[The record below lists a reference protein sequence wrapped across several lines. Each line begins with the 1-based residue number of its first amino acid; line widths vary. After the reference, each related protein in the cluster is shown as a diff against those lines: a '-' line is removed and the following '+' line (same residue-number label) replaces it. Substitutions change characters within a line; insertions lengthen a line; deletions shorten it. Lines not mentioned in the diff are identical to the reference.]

1 MTILLQD
8 NRTVSTRSLLAGAS
22 ALSLCIAVPAAA
34 QDSAAD
40 PNGGATKDGVTEIV
54 VYGSRSRE
62 TTLDIPQTVN
72 VLGPELLEQTAAT
85 RLGDVLRFVPG
96 ATTNGSE
103 LDAFGDRY
111 LMRGFEADRTLN
123 GIRVD
128 RMNHARDAASIER
141 VEVLKGPA
149 SVLYGQLQPGAVINV
164 VTKEP
169 LRDFAFEASAEA
181 GRYDFYRGT
190 VDLSVPLT
198 AEGTVAA
205 RIIGAYEDAGSFI
218 DFWDKD
224 HRFIAPSLLFRP
236 DDDTKILIEGM
247 YSRDKWSAFFNGVPA
262 EGTVLPNPN
271 GPLPR
276 NRHIADP
283 SFDGTM
289 RRTSE
294 VSARLERQ
302 LSSAIAVRLAATWN
316 KRVTDYQEIFGV
328 LGWETDATDSI
339 LTRALLDNNGSA
351 ETWDFHGDFAFD
363 FDTGGIRHQLTIGAE
378 YGIDKSY
385 AIDRVGLVSSL
396 DLYDP
401 DYSLTVQPPVL
412 VSLYTNNTS
421 NDVDRLGIFAQER
434 MSVTDN
440 LHLVAGVRYSK
451 VDQRQRFSRGGPV
464 ALTDVSTDSWTTQ
477 FGILFNPVSDVALF
491 ASRST
496 SFVPVL
502 RNNVDGRPLAPETG
516 TQYEAGVK
524 ARLAGLN
531 ATAAFFHLTRGNV
544 AVSDR
549 DNPAFFLTIG
559 EQVAKG
565 VEISV
570 DGKITPEWSIYAGYG
585 YTDAKTTRDTQAP
598 GQVNREGLR
607 LRGVPKHT
615 FIASTNYAF
624 GDGPLEGLSIGGTVN
639 HVGKRFG
646 DIDESFVLPGYWRVD
661 ATLAYKISDNIALR
675 LNVDNLFDDDI
686 YSTAYSLFEVWPSM
700 PRTYRATLSFSL

>member
-8 NRTVSTRSLLAGAS
+8 NGTVSIRSLLTGAS
-22 ALSLCIAVPAAA
+22 ALSLLLAAPAMA
-34 QDSAAD
+34 QDSDTTSGSNA
-40 PNGGATKDGVTEIV
+40 NDGTEIV
-54 VYGSRSRE
+54 VYGSRTRE
-62 TTLDIPQTVN
+62 TTMDIPQTVN
-72 VLGPELLEQTAAT
+72 VLGPELLEQTGAS

-128 RMNHARDAASIER
+128 RMNHARDAVSIER

-169 LRDFAFEASAEA
+169 LRDFAFNASAEA

-205 RIIGAYEDAGSFI
+205 RVIAAYENADSFI
-218 DFWDKD
+218 DFWNKD

-276 NRHIADP
+276 NLHIADP

-289 RRTSE
+289 RNTSE

-316 KRVTDYQEIFGV
+316 KRVANYQEIFGV
-328 LGWETDATDSI
+328 LGWVNDATDSQ
-339 LTRALLDNNGSA
+339 LLRALLDSDGSA
-351 ETWDFHGDFAFD
+351 ETWDFHGDFAFN
-363 FDTGGIRHQLTIGAE
+363 FNTGGIRHQFTIGAE
-378 YGIDKSY
+378 YGIDKS
-385 AIDRVGLVSSL
+385 ASIDRVGLVAPL
-396 DLYDP
+396 DLYNP
-401 DYSLTVQPPVL
+401 VYSLVTAPPVIRA
-412 VSLYTNNTS
+412 LYTNNTR

-440 LHLVAGVRYSK
+440 LHLVAGLRYSK

-464 ALTDVSTDSWTTQ
+464 TLTEVTTDSWTSQ
-477 FGILFNPVSDVALF
+477 VGVLFNPVSDVALF

-524 ARLAGLN
+524 ARLAGFN

-615 FIASTNYAF
+615 FVASTNYAF
-624 GDGPLEGLSIGGTVN
+624 GAGPLEGLSFGGTVN
-639 HVGKRFG
+639 RVTKRFG
-646 DIDESFVLPGYWRVD
+646 DIDESFLLPGYWRVD
-661 ATLAYKISDNIALR
+661 ATLAYKISQNVALR
-675 LNVDNLFDDDI
+675 LNVDNVFNDDI
-686 YSTAYSLFEVWPSM
+686 YSTGYSLFEVWPST

>member
-1 MTILLQD
+1 MTNMLQD
-8 NRTVSTRSLLAGAS
+8 NRTSYIRSLMIGAS
-22 ALSLCIAVPAAA
+22 AASLLLALPAAA
-34 QDSAAD
+34 QDDTRKASGNADESA
-40 PNGGATKDGVTEIV
+40 TEIV

-72 VLGPELLEQTAAT
+72 VLSAELIEQTGAT

-169 LRDFAFEASAEA
+169 LRDFAFNASAEV
-181 GRYDFYRGT
+181 GRFDFYRAT
-190 VDLSVPLT
+190 ADLSVPLT
-198 AEGTVAA
+198 ANGTVAA
-205 RIIGAYEDAGSFI
+205 RVIGAYENAGSFI
-218 DFWDKD
+218 DFWKKD
-224 HRFIAPSLLFRP
+224 HRFIAPSLLFSP
-236 DDDTKILIEGM
+236 DDDTKILIEAM

-283 SFDGTM
+283 SFDGTV
-289 RRTSE
+289 RSTSE

-316 KRVTDYQEIFGV
+316 KRDADYQEIFGV
-328 LGWETDATDSI
+328 LGWEDDAKDSI
-339 LTRALLDNNGSA
+339 LTRALLDSDGSA
-351 ETWDFHGDFAFD
+351 ESWDFHGDFAFD
-363 FDTGGIRHQLTIGAE
+363 FDTGGISHQLAIGAE
-378 YGIDKSY
+378 YGIDKSFTT
-385 AIDRVGLVSSL
+385 DRVGLVASL
-396 DLYDP
+396 DLYNP
-401 DYSLTVQPPVL
+401 VYSFTTQPPVL
-412 VSLYTNNTS
+412 RPLYTNRTG
-421 NDVDRLGIFAQER
+421 NDVDRWGVFAQER
-434 MSVTDN
+434 MSVTEN
-440 LHLVAGVRYSK
+440 LHLIGGLRYSK
-451 VDQRQRFSRGGPV
+451 VMQRQRFARSGP
-464 ALTDVSTDSWTTQ
+464 ATLTEVTTDAWTTQ
-477 FGILFNPVSDVALF
+477 LGILFNPAPDVALF
-491 ASRST
+491 ASRAT

-502 RNNVDGRPLAPETG
+502 LNNADGRPLAPETG
-516 TQYEAGVK
+516 TQYEAGIK
-524 ARLAGLN
+524 ARIGGLN
-531 ATAAFFHLTRGNV
+531 ATAALYHLTRGNV

-565 VEISV
+565 IEISV

-585 YTDAKTTRDTQAP
+585 YTDGKTTRDTQAV
-598 GQVNREGLR
+598 GEVNREGFR
-607 LRGVPKHT
+607 LRGVSKHT
-615 FIASTNYAF
+615 FVANMNYAIA
-624 GDGPLEGLSIGGTVN
+624 DGPLAGLNFGGTVN

-646 DIDESFVLPGYWRVD
+646 DIDEGFILPGYWRVD
-661 ATLAYKISDNIALR
+661 ATLGYKISENLALR
-675 LNVDNLFDDDI
+675 LNIDNLFDDEI
-686 YSTAYSLFEVWPSM
+686 YSTGYSLFEVWPST

>member
-1 MTILLQD
+1 MSIH
-8 NRTVSTRSLLAGAS
+8 RLLAGAS
-22 ALSLCIAVPAAA
+22 SLSLLLAAPAFA
-34 QDSAAD
+34 QEQAEDRAD
-40 PNGGATKDGVTEIV
+40 VTAGATEIV
-54 VYGSRSRE
+54 VYGSRSHE

-72 VLGPELLEQTAAT
+72 VIGAEILEQTGAS

-169 LRDFAFEASAEA
+169 LRDFAFDASAEA
-181 GRYDFYRGT
+181 GRFDFYRGT

-218 DFWDKD
+218 DFWNKD
-224 HRFIAPSLLFRP
+224 HRFIAPSLLFQP
-236 DDDTKILIEGM
+236 DGDTKILIEGM

-316 KRVTDYQEIFGV
+316 KRDSDYQEIFGV
-328 LGWETDATDSI
+328 LGWENDATDSV
-339 LTRALLDNNGSA
+339 LTRALMDSDGSA
-351 ETWDFHGDFAFD
+351 ESWDFHGDFAFD
-363 FDTGGIRHQLTIGAE
+363 FNTGGIRHQFAIGAE

-385 AIDRVGLVSSL
+385 SIDRVGLVSSL

-401 DYSLTVQPPVL
+401 VYSLTVQPPVL
-412 VSLYTNNTS
+412 VSLYTNNTQ
-421 NDVDRLGIFAQER
+421 NDVGRLGIFAQER

-440 LHLVAGVRYSK
+440 LHFVAGVRYSK

-464 ALTDVSTDSWTTQ
+464 TLTDVTTDSWTTQ
-477 FGILFNPVSDVALF
+477 FGVLFNPASDVALF

-524 ARLAGLN
+524 ARLGGLN
-531 ATAAFFHLTRGNV
+531 ATAAVFHLTRGNV

-607 LRGVPKHT
+607 LRGVPKHS
-615 FIASTNYAF
+615 FVASTNYAF
-624 GDGPLEGLSIGGTVN
+624 SDGPLNGLSFGGTVN

-646 DIDESFVLPGYWRVD
+646 DIDEGFILPSYWRVD
-661 ATLAYKISDNIALR
+661 ATLAYKLSENVALR
-675 LNVDNLFDDDI
+675 LNIDNLFDDAI
-686 YSTAYSLFEVWPSM
+686 YSTGYSLFEVWPST

>member
-1 MTILLQD
+1 MTNMLQD
-8 NRTVSTRSLLAGAS
+8 NRTSYIRSLMIGAS
-22 ALSLCIAVPAAA
+22 AASLLLALPAAA
-34 QDSAAD
+34 QDVSGDARSDAD
-40 PNGGATKDGVTEIV
+40 QSGTEIV
-54 VYGSRSRE
+54 VYGSRSHE

-72 VLGPELLEQTAAT
+72 VLSAELIEQTGAT

-169 LRDFAFEASAEA
+169 LRDFAFNASAEA
-181 GRYDFYRGT
+181 GRFDFYRGT

-198 AEGTVAA
+198 ADGTVAA
-205 RIIGAYEDAGSFI
+205 RVIGAYEDAGSFI
-218 DFWDKD
+218 DFWKKD
-224 HRFIAPSLLFRP
+224 HRFIAPSLLFSP
-236 DDDTKILIEGM
+236 DDDTKILIEAM

-276 NRHIADP
+276 SRHIADP
-283 SFDGTM
+283 SFDGTV
-289 RRTSE
+289 RSTSE

-316 KRVTDYQEIFGV
+316 KRDADYQEIFGV
-328 LGWETDATDSI
+328 LGWEDDAEDSI
-339 LTRALLDNNGSA
+339 LTRALLDSDGSA
-351 ETWDFHGDFAFD
+351 ESWDFHGDFAFD
-363 FDTGGIRHQLTIGAE
+363 FDTGSISHQLAIGAE
-378 YGIDKSY
+378 YGIDKSFTT
-385 AIDRVGLVSSL
+385 DRVGLVASL
-396 DLYDP
+396 DLYNP
-401 DYSLTVQPPVL
+401 IYSLTVQPPVL
-412 VSLYTNNTS
+412 VPLYTNRTG
-421 NDVDRLGIFAQER
+421 NDVDRWGVFAQER

-440 LHLVAGVRYSK
+440 LHLIGGVRYSK
-451 VDQRQRFSRGGPV
+451 VRQRQRFARSGP
-464 ALTDVSTDSWTTQ
+464 ATLTEVTTDAWTTQ
-477 FGILFNPVSDVALF
+477 LGILFNPAPDVALF
-491 ASRST
+491 ASRAT

-502 RNNVDGRPLAPETG
+502 LNNADGRPLAPETG
-516 TQYEAGVK
+516 TQYEAGIK
-524 ARLAGLN
+524 ARIGSLN
-531 ATAAFFHLTRGNV
+531 ATAALYHLTRGNV

-565 VEISV
+565 IEISV

-585 YTDAKTTRDTQAP
+585 YTDGKTTRDTQAP
-598 GQVNREGLR
+598 GEVNREGLR
-607 LRGVPKHT
+607 LRGVAKHT
-615 FIASTNYAF
+615 FVANMNYAIA
-624 GDGPLEGLSIGGTVN
+624 DGPLAGLSFGGTIN

-646 DIDESFVLPGYWRVD
+646 DIDETFLLPSYWRAD
-661 ATLAYKISDNIALR
+661 ASVAYKISDNLALR
-675 LNVDNLFDDDI
+675 LNVDNLFDDEI
-686 YSTAYSLFEVWPSM
+686 YSTGYSLFEVWPST